1 MTFALDER
9 KTSGSYAEGASRA
22 GAALAVSRNRLHA
35 ITFLQA
41 YILSAIAVHSSL
53 PCYPSVSQLLD
64 DNAAQVLYTETAIH
78 MRSLVYLVAS
88 GPRYRGYTRTYLTKR
103 RDSET
108 CRMNT
113 ASVILSGSSSR
124 LATVA
129 VLRRFRSVRCRT
141 HTRHAAWKGLGIVL
155 RIQDSRVKLE
165 GLRWRGKR
173 KIETSARPICA
184 NGYIFSLGEG
194 NARAM

>member
-9 KTSGSYAEGASRA
+9 KNSGSYAEGASRA
-22 GAALAVSRNRLHA
+22 GAALAVSRIRLHA
-35 ITFLQA
+35 GTFLQD
-41 YILSAIAVHSSL
+41 YMLSAIAVHSSL

-64 DNAAQVLYTETAIH
+64 ENAAQVLYTETAIH

-88 GPRYRGYTRTYLTKR
+88 GPGYRGYTRTYLTKR
-103 RDSET
+103 RDSDT

-113 ASVILSGSSSR
+113 AYVILSGSASR

-129 VLRRFRSVRCRT
+129 VLRRFRSVRCKT
-141 HTRHAAWKGLGIVL
+141 HTRNAAWKGLGTVL
-155 RIQDSRVKLE
+155 RIQDSRVQLE

-173 KIETSARPICA
+173 KIATSARSTCT
-184 NGYIFSLGEG
+184 NWYIFSLGEG
-194 NARAM
+194 KARAM